1 MDREISSADRW
12 RRNLKRTIPIAISL
26 GVAFFVVRG
35 AGGLLKPSLKRSRLR
50 LGTVERGPLSAVLS
64 GAGSVQPASDQ
75 VISSPVEGRILRV
88 LRQPGALVEVGEAV
102 LELDVGQAAL
112 ELGRLESQHEQ
123 KRNERHE
130 LELSLEERLIDL
142 RSQFEVRGL
151 DVEELNYRVEQDQ
164 RLFDRGLISEAQL
177 RETLT
182 RQRKAR
188 IQQASVEKAIGNRRQ
203 SVAAQLATVD
213 AQLRNLERELTTA
226 RQKAAMAVT
235 RADRPGLLTYIR
247 DEVGTTVRVGDVL
260 ARIADPDRFRIE
272 ATISDIHADR
282 IATGQ
287 EVEVPIGETRLQ
299 GHIERIL
306 PAVAQGALAFWVALD
321 EPSNPVLRTNLRT
334 DVLVVVE
341 RRADILKLAKGPYTT
356 GTGTQTVFVVEGTVA
371 RRRTVRLGFSGH
383 KYYEVVE
390 GLREGEQVILSDMN
404 RFLDTD
410 EIRLK

>member
-1 MDREISSADRW
+1 MDREIAPGDRW
-12 RRNLKRTIPIAISL
+12 RRNLRRVLLVAVAV
-26 GVAFFVVRG
+26 GVAFFLLRG

-50 LGTVERGPLSAVLS
+50 IATVERGPLAAVLT

-75 VISSPVEGRILRV
+75 VISSPVEGRVLRV
-88 LRQPGALVEVGEAV
+88 LRQPGALVEIGEAV

-142 RSQFEVRGL
+142 RSQFQVRAL
-151 DVEELNYRVEQDQ
+151 DVEELSYRVEQDQ

-177 RETLT
+177 RETMT
-182 RQRKAR
+182 RQRKAQ

-213 AQLRNLERELTTA
+213 AQLRTLERELAEA
-226 RQKAAMAVT
+226 RQKAAMAIT
-235 RADRPGLLTYIR
+235 RADRPGLLTYIL

-272 ATISDIHADR
+272 ATISDVHSSRLAP
-282 IATGQ
+282 GQ
-287 EVEVPIGETRLQ
+287 EVEVPIGEARLH
-299 GHIERIL
+299 GRIERIL
-306 PAVAQGALAFWVALD
+306 PAVAQGALRFWVALE

-341 RRADILKLAKGPYTT
+341 RRADVLKLAKGPYTT

-371 RRRTVRLGFSGH
+371 RRRTARLGFSGH
-383 KYYEVVE
+383 KYYEVLD
-390 GLREGEQVILSDMN
+390 GLQQGEQVILSDMN
-404 RFLDTD
+404 RFLDT
-410 EIRLK
+410 EEVRLK